1 MEIFYAILILIGIF
15 IIKGIVGLWIIHNND
30 KDINI

>member
-15 IIKGIVGLWIIHNND
+15 IIKGIVEWWIIRVD
-30 KDINI
+30 KKDK